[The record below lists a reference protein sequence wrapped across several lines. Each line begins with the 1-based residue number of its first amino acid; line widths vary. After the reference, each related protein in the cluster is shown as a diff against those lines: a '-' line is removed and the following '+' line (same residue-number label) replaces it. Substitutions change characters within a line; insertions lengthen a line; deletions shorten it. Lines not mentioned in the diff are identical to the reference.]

1 MLLEQS
7 LPYGPGMTRRK
18 TTLGRRLAFL
28 SVPLLCLSTATAQ
41 LRSPEFMA
49 QARQGFDQIYNLDY
63 REAEATFS
71 ALQARY
77 PEHPAPPLYLATVV
91 WLRELFERNE
101 LDLDHF
107 IAPAYFTKA
116 TDRKMSPADRKK
128 FFDYLAACQK
138 ICEST
143 LEKDPKNL
151 DARYFLGS
159 VFGLQGGFAITIDR
173 SYSDAFS
180 HGKKAYKLHHQ
191 LVHEKPDYFDGYM
204 SVGLYEYV
212 VDNIPW
218 YIKWIAMLVGYRG
231 SQERG
236 FEYLN
241 RTAQKGF
248 YASDDARV
256 LQMVLFVREKRYA
269 EALQNAGTLHKK
281 YPRNYIL
288 HLNRAQILEMMGK
301 REQAVAEYTAVVR
314 QAEAGTLNYSR
325 INLGSLRMTLARK
338 FMMMRQFGPA
348 FEQYDA
354 VVRQAGASNAAR
366 VLSQL
371 GAAQALDAQGKR
383 AEAVKR
389 YEAVLQLPDAEDA
402 HAKARRCLSRPY
414 AGAE

>member
-1 MLLEQS
+1 MLS
-7 LPYGPGMTRRK
+7 
-18 TTLGRRLAFL
+18 RRLAILVVLVCFL
-28 SVPLLCLSTATAQ
+28 ATASAQ
-41 LRSPEFMA
+41 LRSAEFMT
-49 QARQGFDQIYNLDY
+49 QARHGFDQIYNLDY
-63 REAEATFS
+63 TDAEATF
-71 ALQARY
+71 LRLEARY

-128 FFDYLAACQK
+128 FFEYLAICQK
-138 ICEST
+138 VCEQT
-143 LEKDPKNL
+143 LNKDPKNL

-159 VFGLQGGFAITIDR
+159 VYGLQGAFAITIDR
-173 SYSDAFS
+173 SYSQAFGF
-180 HGKKAYKLHHQ
+180 GKKAYKIHHQ
-191 LVHEKPDYFDGYM
+191 LVEDKPDYYDAYM

-218 YIKWIAMLVGYRG
+218 YIKWIAMLVGYHG

-256 LQMVLFVREKRYA
+256 LQMVLFVREKLYP
-269 EALQNAGTLHKK
+269 EALQNAETLHRK

-301 REQAVAEYTAVVR
+301 RDQAVAEYRAVVR
-314 QAEAGTLNYSR
+314 KAAAGTPNYSR
-325 INLGSLRMTLARK
+325 INLGSLRMMLARK
-338 FMMMRQFGPA
+338 FMAMRQFGPA
-348 FEQYDA
+348 LEEYDA
-354 VVRQAGASNAAR
+354 VAKLTGASDTARAA
-366 VLSQL
+366 LSLL
-371 GAAQALDAQGKR
+371 GAGQALDAQGKR
-383 AEAVKR
+383 PEAVKR
-389 YEAVLQLPDAEDA
+389 YEAVLKLPDAEEA
-402 HAKARRCLSRPY
+402 HAKARLYLSRPY